1 MPQMK
6 DAVRLIQ
13 SAAAYVNDLESDDM
27 SQSSAYSA
35 ASVPLPSA
43 GAGSADARSVLLQA
57 LREALSGVTVQ
68 MDGEA
73 VGELVASSVSS
84 EIGRA
89 ARARRFG

>member
-27 SQSSAYSA
+27 SRDSAYSA
-35 ASVPLPSA
+35 SGVPLPPA
-43 GAGSADARSVLLQA
+43 GTGRADTRGVSLEA

-68 MDGEA
+68 RDGEA